1 MAEQTLSDAR
11 LFHRCAIQRFRESEV
26 LFEAGYT
33 TGAVYL
39 GLGSG
44 NNSVGRRKA
53 LNMAINIA
61 RGKSDRIIEGIVASL
76 SGFEEKHP
84 MARIDVY
91 RQDSV
96 SVRVRVIDPDFA
108 GKTKSQR
115 SQEIWNYLDKLPE
128 ELQSDISTIL
138 LLTPDEAKA
147 SFANVEFEDP
157 VPSKL

>member
-1 MAEQTLSDAR
+1 
-11 LFHRCAIQRFRESEV
+11 
-26 LFEAGYT
+26 
-33 TGAVYL
+33 
-39 GLGSG
+39 
-44 NNSVGRRKA
+44 
-53 LNMAINIA
+53 MAINIA

-76 SGFEEKHP
+76 NGFEEKHP
-84 MARIDVY
+84 TARIDVY

-115 SQEIWNYLDKLPE
+115 SQDIWNYLGKLPE

-138 LLTPDEAKA
+138 LLTPDEANA